1 MDLEEIEKRIAAQYK
16 ILGFDKAYS
25 FLYTGRS
32 TFTPAQKF
40 MFVGL
45 NPGGGDGDYQ
55 CLIAG
60 PEGTNSYL
68 DEDWI
73 EKPGQQNAGKHA
85 LQVQLKIFFETLCKE
100 LEIKEWE
107 KYMRDTL
114 CLNYIP
120 FRSKNWQA
128 LGKRDKVIEFA
139 NELWAD
145 ILRYIQPQALLVI
158 DNNIRENLTGIL
170 EASGWTH
177 DVESSCSENIN
188 WGNNKYYLDYFN
200 KETGAGTEKML
211 IAKLPHLSSRKIFS
225 RKECQGP
232 REKVVKEIAKA
243 LRDYSYK
250 RIYLI

>member
-1 MDLEEIEKRIAAQYK
+1 MNLEEIEKRIAAQYR

-45 NPGGGDGDYQ
+45 NPGGGEGQYE

-60 PEGTNSYL
+60 PEGKNAYL

-73 EKPGQQNAGKHA
+73 EKPGQKNDGNHP
-85 LQVQLKIFFETLCKE
+85 LQVQLKKFFEALCKE
-100 LEIKEWE
+100 LEIEIKDCE

-128 LGKRDKVIEFA
+128 LGKRDKVIAFA
-139 NELWAD
+139 NELWAE
-145 ILRYIQPQALLVI
+145 ILCYIQPQAILVI
-158 DNNIRENLTGIL
+158 DNNIRENLIGIL
-170 EASGWTH
+170 KASGWTY
-177 DVESSCSENIN
+177 DTVNSCAENIN
-188 WGNNKYYLDYFN
+188 WGNNKYYLDYFY

-225 RKECQGP
+225 REKCQGP

-243 LRDYSYK
+243 IK
-250 RIYLI
+250 QP